1 MEAAC
6 SEIVAASAA
15 GIPDIRRVVYSL
27 RSHSGRRPG
36 GQGADIRDIQD
47 VLRHANFSATQI
59 YTQMAGEEL
68 RKKLPRRFMG
78 HRQLG
83 FSPDVL
89 EQSPTFL
96 TYQAI
101 RLVS

>member
-1 MEAAC
+1 M
-6 SEIVAASAA
+6 
-15 GIPDIRRVVYSL
+15 PR
-27 RSHSGRRPG
+27 
-36 GQGADIRDIQD
+36 Q
-47 VLRHANFSATQI
+47 ANFSATQI
-59 YTQMAGEEL
+59 YTQMTGEEL
-68 RKKLPRRFMG
+68 RKYLPRKFRD

>member
-1 MEAAC
+1 M
-6 SEIVAASAA
+6 
-15 GIPDIRRVVYSL
+15 P
-27 RSHSGRRPG
+27 
-36 GQGADIRDIQD
+36 
-47 VLRHANFSATQI
+47 RHANFSATQI
-59 YTQMAGEEL
+59 YTQMTGKE
-68 RKKLPRRFMG
+68 LPRKFRD